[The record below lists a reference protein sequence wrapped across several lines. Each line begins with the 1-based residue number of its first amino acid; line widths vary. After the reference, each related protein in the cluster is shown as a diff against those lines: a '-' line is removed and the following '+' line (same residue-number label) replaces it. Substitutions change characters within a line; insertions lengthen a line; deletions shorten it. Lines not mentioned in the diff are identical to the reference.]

1 MNAQEGLAML
11 ACRDRDSQHPA
22 SFRTD
27 REHVGE
33 RPGGA
38 VQPAA
43 STLRSRMMLRVKPSR
58 V

>member
-11 ACRDRDSQHPA
+11 ACRDRDLQHPA
-22 SFRTD
+22 SFQTD
-27 REHVGE
+27 REHFGE

-43 STLRSRMMLRVKPSR
+43 STPRSRMMLKVKPSR